1 MERTHSDY
9 FAHPVYPVQNLTH
22 KGMSMKLSCLPVSFY
37 GDIIEGRMRLRDW
50 ARMGAELA
58 LDAVDV
64 TILFFPDHSPQALA
78 RARREVEDEGMSLT
92 MMSTYPDF
100 THPDSAERTRELERE
115 REAVDVG
122 AALGVKY
129 VRAIAGQAHPETG
142 REQGIAW
149 AVEGLHKL
157 VEATRGSGV
166 TVVYENHDQASV
178 MQYQDFS
185 ARQEIFLAI
194 CEGTADIGLA
204 INYDTANATAL
215 TPDPLALLER
225 VIQRVVT
232 VHAAD
237 TRRIEGRYRPSI
249 VGAGEAPI
257 PAIFRRLR
265 QTGWDNWVCIEEAS
279 KQGRAGV
286 EEAVRFVRRT
296 WEEAQPK

>member
-1 MERTHSDY
+1 
-9 FAHPVYPVQNLTH
+9 
-22 KGMSMKLSCLPVSFY
+22 MKLSCLPVSFY
-37 GDIIEGRMRLRDW
+37 ADIIEGRMRLRDW

-64 TILFFPDHSPQALA
+64 TILFFPDHSAQALA

-100 THPDSAERTRELERE
+100 THPDATERVRELERE
-115 REAVDVG
+115 REAVEVG

-129 VRAIAGQAHPETG
+129 VRAIAGQAHPETA

-157 VEATRGSGV
+157 LEATRGSGI
-166 TVVYENHDQASV
+166 TVVYENHDQAGV

-194 CEGTADIGLA
+194 CEGTADINLA

-225 VIQRVVT
+225 VIHRVVT

-257 PAIFRRLR
+257 LAILKRLR
-265 QTGWDNWVCIEEAS
+265 QVGWDNWVCIEEAS
-279 KQGRAGV
+279 KQGRPGV
-286 EEAVRFVRRT
+286 EEAVRFVRRA
-296 WEEAQPK
+296 WDEAKP